1 MAQHV
6 ELVLD
11 AKAEL
16 GEGPLWDER
25 ARLLY
30 WVDIMRNALHIYNP
44 ASGENKTYDVGQ
56 MVSTVVLGE
65 TGEVWLAVHHG
76 LGRFDLV
83 SGRLD
88 IIVDPEADKP
98 ANRFNDGK
106 CDPAGRFW
114 AGTMELSATVPNKG
128 SLYRLDPDMSVHTM
142 LTGVSISN
150 GIVWTADHKTMY
162 YSDTTPGTVT
172 AFDYDNVTGNISHS
186 RVAIQVPQ
194 EMGLPDGM
202 AIDSEGMLW
211 IAHFGGGAVRRW
223 NPDTS
228 EVMETIEVPAT
239 DPTACAFGGEN
250 LDELYIT
257 TARTGLTEEQLHRE
271 PHSGGLFR
279 VKPGSVG
286 TLTYRFKG

>member
-1 MAQHV
+1 
-6 ELVLD
+6 
-11 AKAEL
+11 
-16 GEGPLWDER
+16 
-25 ARLLY
+25 
-30 WVDIMRNALHIYNP
+30 
-44 ASGENKTYDVGQ
+44 
-56 MVSTVVLGE
+56 
-65 TGEVWLAVHHG
+65 
-76 LGRFDLV
+76 
-83 SGRLD
+83 
-88 IIVDPEADKP
+88 
-98 ANRFNDGK
+98 
-106 CDPAGRFW
+106 
-114 AGTMELSATVPNKG
+114 
-128 SLYRLDPDMSVHTM
+128 HTM